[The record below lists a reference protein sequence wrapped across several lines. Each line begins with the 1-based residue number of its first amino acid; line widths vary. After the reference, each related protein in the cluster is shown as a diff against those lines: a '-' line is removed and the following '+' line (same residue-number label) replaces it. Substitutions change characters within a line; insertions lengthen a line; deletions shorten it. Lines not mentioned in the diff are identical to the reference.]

1 MRRLF
6 LLLSSVILL
15 FVPVA
20 CNPEQQ
26 AVSELERFVEYLQES
41 SDNLD
46 DQAMEEADQR
56 YAEIVEE
63 LDTYAYDEEQLEQI
77 GRLKGK
83 CAALFAKRSMRDMES
98 DLDEFLDEAGGF
110 VQGLIESFAD
120 DSTQLE

>member
-63 LDTYAYDEEQLEQI
+63 LDTYAYDEE
-77 GRLKGK
+77 KGK

>member
-1 MRRLF
+1 MKRLF
-6 LLLSSVILL
+6 LLLSSLIFL
-15 FVPVA
+15 FTPVS
-20 CNPEQQ
+20 CNSGQH
-26 AVSELERFVEYLQES
+26 AVSELERFVEYLQEN

-46 DQAMEEADQR
+46 DQAMEEAGRR